1 MVVSSCS
8 LSWIS
13 PCLSHKVCVLI
24 IFFLSLFH
32 SDTVLYTH
40 TAQVH
45 VLYFV
50 LFQLNLPHTNC
61 LPRNIATS
69 SSNTVFCELD
79 TTPSGESKN
88 LDWISLCNSAWKCV
102 HLKHSKIN
110 DNQDSGINFP
120 SKQVFQ
126 CLC

>member
-61 LPRNIATS
+61 LAPCLSLTLHPSHTHSCHSLMLSYLLFSICCNFQVCGFSIIIGKTNIYCNEQFLCFFLS
-69 SSNTVFCELD
+69 VKLYYSN
-79 TTPSGESKN
+79 
-88 LDWISLCNSAWKCV
+88 I
-102 HLKHSKIN
+102 
-110 DNQDSGINFP
+110 
-120 SKQVFQ
+120 
-126 CLC
+126 